1 MNWEAGLDNHEEGSG
16 TPGYMAPEVML
27 SRNHGKACDYFAL
40 GVIAHECMTGK
51 RPYKGKSKDQI
62 RDKIMAE
69 QAVVT
74 IDAECPW
81 NDYPQEAADFINLC
95 IKTKPSERLK
105 SLTEVKEHPWFE
117 GFDWDSIKEMKMEAL
132 YKPENS

>member
-1 MNWEAGLDNHEEGSG
+1 LKPENLVFDTNGYVKLTDFGIAMNWEAGLDNHEEGSG

-81 NDYPQEAADFINLC
+81 NDYP
-95 IKTKPSERLK
+95 
-105 SLTEVKEHPWFE
+105 
-117 GFDWDSIKEMKMEAL
+117 
-132 YKPENS
+132 